1 MDKTSCKFELIRDA
15 LAQEGN
21 VLKITELCEVAG
33 VPRSGYYRWINA
45 EGVRQAR
52 EQKDRED
59 FELILQAFQFRGYDK
74 GIRGIHMRLL
84 HLPNPV
90 LMNVKKIQR
99 LMRKYG
105 LTCPIRKANPYR
117 RMAKALRTSNV
128 ADNIL
133 NREFSEHGPR
143 RVLLTDITY
152 IPYNG
157 VFCYLSTI
165 LDAYTK
171 QVLSYVLSPSL
182 ELDFVME
189 TVTQL
194 VNEHGVSL
202 DSETLIHSD
211 QGFHYTSYRFIQ
223 IVKDNDLRQSM
234 SRRGNCWDNA
244 PQESFFGHMKDE
256 IDISSCTTFEQVKRV
271 IDDWIDYYNN
281 DRYQWR
287 LAKLSPNEYYKYL
300 LTGSYPLLELS
311 NPKERLN

>member
-1 MDKTSCKFELIRDA
+1 MDRTSCKFEIIRDV
-15 LAQEGN
+15 LSQEGN
-21 VLKITELCEVAG
+21 VLKVKELCEVAG
-33 VPRSGYYRWINA
+33 VSRSGYYRWINA
-45 EGVRQAR
+45 ENVRQVR

-117 RMAKALRTSNV
+117 RMAKALKTSNV

-133 NREFSEHGPR
+133 NREFTEHGAR
-143 RVLLTDITY
+143 KVLLTDITY
-152 IPYNG
+152 IPCDG
-157 VFCYLSTI
+157 MFCYLSTI

-189 TVTQL
+189 TVNQL
-194 VNEHGVSL
+194 INNHGVSL
-202 DSETLIHSD
+202 DAETLIHSD
-211 QGFHYTSYRFIQ
+211 QGFHYTSHRFSHQ
-223 IVKDNDLRQSM
+223 
-234 SRRGNCWDNA
+234 C
-244 PQESFFGHMKDE
+244 
-256 IDISSCTTFEQVKRV
+256 
-271 IDDWIDYYNN
+271 
-281 DRYQWR
+281 
-287 LAKLSPNEYYKYL
+287 
-300 LTGSYPLLELS
+300 
-311 NPKERLN
+311 